1 MLMLMCKWTCTR
13 RVFDCPDFASPSLFM
28 ALLYT
33 ADVVL
38 LPIISPQMV
47 SYTLC
52 PLVYSTFTIWCTSLA
67 GRTGYRVWLYAV
79 LTQGT
84 V

>member
-13 RVFDCPDFASPSLFM
+13 RVFASPNFASPSLFM

-38 LPIISPQMV
+38 LPVISPRMV
-47 SYTLC
+47 SSTLC
-52 PLVYSTFTIWCTSLA
+52 PLIIVIHI
-67 GRTGYRVWLYAV
+67 
-79 LTQGT
+79 
-84 V
+84 